1 MITHDRR
8 SAWNALNPY
17 MALERQV
24 RVDGVNLGEWLDEE
38 LYRELT
44 SGDALEARLVCVLQQ
59 LRDTLLCRRNV
70 EQ

>member
-1 MITHDRR
+1 
-8 SAWNALNPY
+8 